1 MDKLDQADLPRP
13 PEAFESG
20 PITIRAARPGN
31 CEEIAA
37 LLNLPRFRAG
47 TLRLP
52 HQSPEEVRKWL
63 ENRSPGSIS
72 IVALVNGVVVGKADL
87 IPAAGRRSHAAS
99 LGMGVHDEHQ
109 GRGIGSALLRELLD
123 AADNWLGLKR
133 IELTVFV
140 DNAPAVALYE
150 RHGFEVE
157 GTLRAYAYRAG
168 AFVDAFAMA
177 RLRA

>member
-1 MDKLDQADLPRP
+1 MNQIEQAHPPREP
-13 PEAFESG
+13 GALERT
-20 PITIRAARPGN
+20 PITIRAARASD

-37 LLNLPRFRAG
+37 LINLPGFRAG

-63 ENRSPGSIS
+63 EHRTPGSVS
-72 IVALVNGVVVGKADL
+72 IVAVHEGAIVGKADL
-87 IPAAGRRSHAAS
+87 HPSTGRRSHAGT
-99 LGMGVHDEHQ
+99 LGMGVHDAHQ

-123 AADNWLGLKR
+123 AADNWLGLRR

-140 DNAPAVALYE
+140 DNAPALALYK

-157 GTLRAYAYRAG
+157 GTHRDHAYRAG
-168 AFVDAFAMA
+168 AFVDAYAMA